1 MKCGGN
7 IFMPLQVDDIT
18 ELQNY
23 LSGVLQRANHHGQN
37 VRYVVLSLVG
47 AIIQFMNPAHGI
59 KVYAREG
66 ETGNVLWF
74 YVGDSKYAFSY
85 DHHTD
90 SVVLKRGNTH
100 GEVLA
105 NFTND
110 TTIPRIV
117 QVFEGL

>member
-1 MKCGGN
+1 
-7 IFMPLQVDDIT
+7 
-18 ELQNY
+18 
-23 LSGVLQRANHHGQN
+23 
-37 VRYVVLSLVG
+37 
-47 AIIQFMNPAHGI
+47 
-59 KVYAREG
+59 
-66 ETGNVLWF
+66 LWF

-100 GEVLA
+100 GEILEH
-105 NFTND
+105 FTND